1 MLRSRLER
9 KFSMLLSSPVVAVLE
24 RRELA
29 GRFAVDLLAVDLDLL
44 AADFDFAVDFL
55 AVDFAAVLLRAVAV
69 FFAELFVA
77 VVFLAAICLPS
88 WSPLRFLPLGC
99 DYL

>member
-29 GRFAVDLLAVDLDLL
+29 ERFAADLLAVDFDLP
-44 AADFDFAVDFL
+44 AADLDCAAVFFAVDFL
-55 AVDFAAVLLRAVAV
+55 AVLLRAVD
-69 FFAELFVA
+69 FLAELFLA
-77 VVFLAAICLPS
+77 VVFLAAICS
-88 WSPLRFLPLGC
+88 SS
-99 DYL
+99 